1 MPTADRESDRG
12 KRARDRLAATIK
24 DKSVLVLSFVT
35 LLGITLVTA
44 GWIIQGRAYV
54 PAALL
59 TLGASLMLLVPL
71 AMLGFMLENRLRH
84 AEEQIR
90 AAAVH
95 LDTLTAVTRERLT
108 ENRRQ
113 REELF
118 EKAKRDPSQE
128 NIYALLID
136 SLHIGAIA
144 PSGVR
149 VHVTA
154 NSLRL
159 RFRTEDGRVQAQ
171 VEEVDGTPLE
181 CVHWN
186 AGETAD
192 VFAQRLSQ
200 RLSAVGRHPGE
211 QTFDPSAVFQRLLE
225 TLDLGVKARTG
236 EHPRDLGHIIEIPNE
251 QWVISTEGLYALS
264 IPYSIPKERIIDS
277 HENWSRHMRT
287 LAWVDAAAFDE
298 AYRLARQLLRR
309 EATLQERGE
318 S

>member
-1 MPTADRESDRG
+1 
-12 KRARDRLAATIK
+12 LANAIK
-24 DKSVLVLSFVT
+24 DRSVLVLGFVT
-35 LLGITLVTA
+35 FLGVALVAA

-71 AMLGFMLENRLRH
+71 AMLGFMLERRMRH
-84 AEEQIR
+84 AEEQIH
-90 AAAVH
+90 AAAVR

-108 ENRRQ
+108 ENQRQ

-128 NIYALLID
+128 IMFALLGD
-136 SLHIGAIA
+136 ALQIGAIA

-149 VHVTA
+149 VQVPET
-154 NSLRL
+154 SLRL
-159 RFRTEDGRVQAQ
+159 RFRTEDGRVLTQ
-171 VEEVDGTPLE
+171 VEELDGTPME
-181 CVHWN
+181 AVHWN

-200 RLSAVGRHPGE
+200 HLKAIVHHPGKRA
-211 QTFDPSAVFQRLLE
+211 FDPSTVFRRLLD

-236 EHPRDLGHIIEIPNE
+236 DRPRDLGHIIEIPNE
-251 QWVISTEGLYALS
+251 QWAISAEGLFSLAA
-264 IPYSIPKERIIDS
+264 PYSIPKGRIIDS

-309 EATLQERGE
+309 EATHEERSGN
-318 S
+318 

>member
-1 MPTADRESDRG
+1 MPAAGRESDRG
-12 KRARDRLAATIK
+12 QRTRDRLAATIK

-35 LLGITLVTA
+35 LLGVTLVAA

-54 PAALL
+54 PGALL

-71 AMLGFMLENRLRH
+71 AMLGFMLETRLRH

-90 AAAVH
+90 AATVH

-118 EKAKRDPSQE
+118 KKAKSDPSQE
-128 NIYALLID
+128 IIYALLSD
-136 SLHIGAIA
+136 SFQIGAIA

-149 VHVTA
+149 VHITETT
-154 NSLRL
+154 LRL
-159 RFRTEDGRVQAQ
+159 RFRTQDGHVQAQ
-171 VEEVDGTPLE
+171 VEELDGTPLE
-181 CVHWN
+181 SVHWN
-186 AGETAD
+186 IGETAD
-192 VFAQRLSQ
+192 VFAQRLS
-200 RLSAVGRHPGE
+200 RCLSAIGRHPGE
-211 QTFDPSAVFQRLLE
+211 PTFDPSSVFQQLLD

-251 QWVISTEGLYALS
+251 QWVVSAEGLYALS
-264 IPYSIPKERIIDS
+264 IPYSIPKERIVDS

-309 EATLQERGE
+309 EAAHQERRDN
-318 S
+318 